1 MNAALVLGLLLAQAQ
16 PAPGAPPPP
25 TAPAAAAEPAPP
37 PPVAPTTPATPVA
50 PTTPEPAEPS
60 NAISVF
66 AGLSYRLP
74 PGGEQLSPSAGF
86 SLSGAYERIYARLGA
101 PPQADMLAL
110 GFALSFFHDHF
121 SLGLQQPS
129 PDDRVLTQTGFTV
142 AQTVAL
148 PLPPVS
154 LWAAVGAG
162 FTVAYFSSPELTLR
176 PGSASAHQPLLTGGA
191 GIDWT
196 IQKNTGLRVRLNFIH
211 TLTRPGFV
219 TEMGSHLDLFG
230 DLLDIGAGLFYRF

>member
-16 PAPGAPPPP
+16 PAPLTPPPP
-25 TAPAAAAEPAPP
+25 PSAAPAPT
-37 PPVAPTTPATPVA
+37 PVPTPPATPVT
-50 PTTPEPAEPS
+50 PTEPAPAEPS
-60 NAISVF
+60 STISVF

-86 SLSGAYERIYARLGA
+86 SLSGAYERRYARLGA
-101 PPQADMLAL
+101 PPQSGTLDL
-110 GFALSFFHDHF
+110 GLALSFFHDHF
-121 SLGLQQPS
+121 SLGLQLPS
-129 PDDRVLTQTGFTV
+129 ADDRVLTQTGFTV

-162 FTVAYFSSPELTLR
+162 FTVAYFSSPEPNLR
-176 PGSASAHQPLLTGGA
+176 PGSASARQPLLTGGA
-191 GIDWT
+191 GLDWT
-196 IQKNTGLRVRLNFIH
+196 IQKNTGLRVRLNFTH
-211 TLTRPGFV
+211 TLTRPAFV

>member
-16 PAPGAPPPP
+16 PAPDAQPAPTL
-25 TAPAAAAEPAPP
+25 TAPAATPASAPSAPP
-37 PPVAPTTPATPVA
+37 PTPVA

-66 AGLSYRLP
+66 AGLSYRVS

-86 SLSGAYERIYARLGA
+86 SLSGAYERRYASLGA
-101 PPQADMLAL
+101 PPHAGTLEL

-121 SLGLQQPS
+121 SLGLQLPS
-129 PDDRVLTQTGFTV
+129 ADDRVLTQTGFTV

-162 FTVAYFSSPELTLR
+162 FTVAYFSSPEPDLR
-176 PGSASAHQPLLTGGA
+176 PGSASARQPLLTGGA
-191 GIDWT
+191 GVDWT
-196 IQKNTGLRVRLNFIH
+196 IQKNTGLRLRLNFTH